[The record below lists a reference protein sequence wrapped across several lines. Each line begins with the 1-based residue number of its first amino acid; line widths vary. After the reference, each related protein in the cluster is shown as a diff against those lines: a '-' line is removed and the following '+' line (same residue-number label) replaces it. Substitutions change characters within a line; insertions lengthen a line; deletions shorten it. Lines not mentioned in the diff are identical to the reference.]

1 MPSAVVIT
9 VSDSAFSGG
18 REDLSGPAVSDRL
31 DAAGFKVLGHAL
43 VADDPSQIKD
53 ALLDACRT
61 ADLIVTTGG
70 TGISA
75 RDITPEVT
83 KEVCEKLIDGIPE
96 RMRTEGL
103 KHTPLAPLTRAVCG
117 VRGKALVLNLP
128 GSPKGAVQSLEA
140 VLDLLPHIVD
150 LLQGKTGHEEV
161 AAHGM

>member
-1 MPSAVVIT
+1 MPFAVVIT